1 MRFEDPIVQQSI
13 AHPEQIAPMNRRRRL
28 TVSIKVGG
36 QPRRVGQ
43 MIDPF
48 LESKINFLPKIMK
61 SIKRS
66 KKQET

>member
-1 MRFEDPIVQQSI
+1 
-13 AHPEQIAPMNRRRRL
+13 MNRKRRL

-48 LESKINFLPKIMK
+48 LESKINFLPKMK

>member
-1 MRFEDPIVQQSI
+1 MRFEDPIVQQST
-13 AHPEQIAPMNRRRRL
+13 AHPAQIAPMNRRRRL

-48 LESKINFLPKIMK
+48 LESKINFLPKMK